1 MERKYNTMKRKLSNL
16 EQKQTNTSRHLRTFY
31 PRVVN
36 DTSIQFKSE
45 KLNLLNKGLKY
56 NLNYNDKNRI
66 QTLAFET
73 ETAIA
78 QLPKH
83 EQEEIRY
90 RAAHNINQL

>member
-1 MERKYNTMKRKLSNL
+1 
-16 EQKQTNTSRHLRTFY
+16 
-31 PRVVN
+31 
-36 DTSIQFKSE
+36 
-45 KLNLLNKGLKY
+45 LLNKDLKY
-56 NLNYNDKNRI
+56 NLNYNNKNRI

-90 RAAHNINQL
+90 RAAHNINQLYKQQSHNKQQTPIMTKKKAIP